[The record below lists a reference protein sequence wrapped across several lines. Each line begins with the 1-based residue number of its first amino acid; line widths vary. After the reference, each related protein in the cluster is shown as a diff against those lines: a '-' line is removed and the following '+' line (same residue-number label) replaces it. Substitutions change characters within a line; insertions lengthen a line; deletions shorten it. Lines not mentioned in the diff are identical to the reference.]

1 MSPSLLM
8 STSTKPRRYRLV
20 DQHGQPHPELDDL
33 FDSSEEAW
41 DFARQWW
48 NRSGESRFGSQG
60 EGESP
65 IGLGVEV
72 STESGHWRTLRHPQ
86 G

>member
-1 MSPSLLM
+1 MGISPQ
-8 STSTKPRRYRLV
+8 PRRYRLV
-20 DQHGQPHPELDDL
+20 DQQGQPHPELDEHFESL
-33 FDSSEEAW
+33 EEAW
-41 DFARQWW
+41 DFASRWW
-48 NRSGESRFGSQG
+48 NRSGAGDGDNAVAER
-60 EGESP
+60 P

>member
-1 MSPSLLM
+1 MADTSLM
-8 STSTKPRRYRLV
+8 STSPQSRRYRLV
-20 DQHGQPHPELDDL
+20 DQQGQPHPELDEH
-33 FDSSEEAW
+33 FESSEEAW
-41 DFARQWW
+41 DFARRWW
-48 NRSGESRFGSQG
+48 NRTGDSRYGHPDD
-60 EGESP
+60 SP

>member
-1 MSPSLLM
+1 MATSLPMSS
-8 STSTKPRRYRLV
+8 SHQPRRYRLV
-20 DQHGQPHPELDDL
+20 DHHGQPHLELDQDFESL
-33 FDSSEEAW
+33 EEAW
-41 DFARQWW
+41 DFASQWC
-48 NRSGESRFGSQG
+48 NTIGGLADGSGANN
-60 EGESP
+60 P